1 MTMKKLLLSIA
12 TLMATLSA
20 QAIEDNVVAIT
31 YNGSTATIEIASN
44 VASYVNCTSGTS
56 SHVKLIQSSTT
67 TKNPGEIIYQL
78 SGSSSDGEFYMEGE
92 FKATVQLSGL
102 TLTNPDST
110 AINIKDGKRI
120 KVSLAN
126 GTENTIEDGTRNADS
141 KGCFRSKGHTEFVG
155 KGTLNVKSNFNHAI
169 YSKEY
174 IELKNCTINVKGAKK
189 DAIHCQQYFR
199 MASGVVNIS
208 QADDDGVQV
217 ELKGETPTAG
227 TGDEDEDTGNF
238 YMAGGTLTR
247 QMHQDRRHHHL
258 YRWHAGFRHEE
269 CRAERRIWHRS
280 HPAAQR
286 RCRGNPL
293 RFAGASAAK
302 GCTAQ
307 GYRHHQRERRHP
319 ESDPL
324 NRTRHSL
331 TLKIT

>member
-20 QAIEDNVVAIT
+20 QAVEDNVVAIT

-120 KVSLAN
+120 KVSIAN

-141 KGCFRSKGHTEFVG
+141 KGCFRCKGHTEFVG

-238 YMAGGTLTR
+238 YMAGGTLTINGVADKCIKTDGTITYTGGTQDFDTKNVEQNAASGIAPTLLPSDDAEVILYDLQGR
-247 QMHQDRRHHHL
+247 QL
-258 YRWHAGFRHEE
+258 PKG
-269 CRAERRIWHRS
+269 
-280 HPAAQR
+280 AQPK
-286 RCRGNPL
+286 GIVIIKEK
-293 RFAGASAAK
+293 GA
-302 GCTAQ
+302 
-307 GYRHHQRERRHP
+307 
-319 ESDPL
+319 
-324 NRTRHSL
+324 TR
-331 TLKIT
+331 KVIR